1 MSKEHFRDSS
11 FLIAKALHHV
21 SIAKQYFETAA
32 LDYKQGAKQIM
43 NLHASKMEYTITDIT
58 GRLSDESRKHFND
71 ALLKGDT
78 LFYDDIG
85 EKLMHLTEKQR
96 EVIQLIVDE
105 MIKGEE
111 ISFEKSATV

>member
-1 MSKEHFRDSS
+1 M
-11 FLIAKALHHV
+11 
-21 SIAKQYFETAA
+21 
-32 LDYKQGAKQIM
+32 
-43 NLHASKMEYTITDIT
+43 
-58 GRLSDESRKHFND
+58 
-71 ALLKGDT
+71 
-78 LFYDDIG
+78 FYDDIG